1 MPTTGAAAF
10 LAASG
15 VVGQAAAQQTV
26 VPLERFDDRVGITV
40 GVNGA
45 ADRLCK
51 STGDWTAGQ
60 GSEPV
65 FLRAMWGGSGGTIIY
80 NRFICV
86 FIYKPI

>member
-1 MPTTGAAAF
+1 MPTIGAAAF

-15 VVGQAAAQQTV
+15 VVGQAGAQQTV

-51 STGDWTAGQ
+51 SAGDWTAGQ
-60 GSEPV
+60 GQNPCSCAPCG
-65 FLRAMWGGSGGTIIY
+65 GGSGDTIIY
-80 NRFICV
+80 NHFIYV
-86 FIYKPI
+86 FIYQQ